1 MANGKAILTSTTSHK
16 STPAK
21 AGCPDLASNTASYR
35 ATALAT
41 AKLYS
46 TNPVVWKSAMYAP
59 KVAKATHPISAGS
72 GPGCARHARAT
83 AALHVAAKATDCP
96 RVG

>member
-1 MANGKAILTSTTSHK
+1 
-16 STPAK
+16 
-21 AGCPDLASNTASYR
+21 
-35 ATALAT
+35 
-41 AKLYS
+41 
-46 TNPVVWKSAMYAP
+46 VWKNAMYGP

-72 GPGCARHARAT
+72 GSGCARHARAT